1 MITLLV
7 GENNFEVTRAIQKLA
22 ADFEGAVEKIDGSE
36 LELRQ
41 LPDLLAGATLF
52 ADKRLVVIKNLS
64 DNKTM
69 WSNFVD
75 FIPRVSDDV
84 HLVIVEPKPDKRTKT
99 YKDLQKV
106 AQVQE
111 FKVWGE
117 RDDRVAEEWVVKEA
131 QNLGFELDKKSAAK
145 VVRQIGVDQWQ
156 LYRALEKLAMV
167 DSITPAVIEEIID
180 TNPTENVFHL
190 FDAALKGDSA
200 KVQHMVATLQ
210 LTEDPYRLFGLLS
223 GQVFQLV
230 ALVLSEKPSG
240 EVAKDIGVHPYALSQ
255 LASHAKSL
263 GKAKV
268 KKIVDAFAEA
278 DADMKSLGIEPW
290 ILLERALLKV
300 ANVT

>member
-7 GENNFEVTRAIQKLA
+7 GENSFEVTKAIQKLA
-22 ADFEGAVEKIDGSE
+22 ADFDGVAEKIDGSE
-36 LELRQ
+36 LEQRQ

-52 ADKRLVVIKNLS
+52 ADKRLVIIKNLS
-64 DNKTM
+64 DNKTL
-69 WSNFVD
+69 WTNFVD

-106 AQVQE
+106 ANVQE

-117 RDDRVAEEWVVKEA
+117 RDDRIAEEWVAREA
-131 QNLGFELDKKSAAK
+131 KSLGFELDKKSAVK
-145 VVRQIGVDQWQ
+145 LVRQIGVDQWQ

-167 DSITPAVIEEIID
+167 DTVTPEIIEKVID

-190 FDAALKGDSA
+190 FDAALKGDSK
-200 KVQHMVATLQ
+200 KVQQMVATLQ

-223 GQVFQLV
+223 GQAFQLV
-230 ALVLSEKPSG
+230 ALVLGEKPSA

-255 LASHAKSL
+255 LAPHAKSL

-268 KKIVDAFAEA
+268 KKIIDAFAEA
-278 DADMKSLGIEPW
+278 DADMKSLGVEPW
-290 ILLERALLKV
+290 ILLERALLKA
-300 ANVT
+300 ANG

>member
-1 MITLLV
+1 VITLLV